1 MTDRTERPPSSAGP
15 SGPDV
20 EAGAERPRGSL
31 ETLLIHA
38 GAMPSD
44 LEGAVVMPVFQSA
57 MYRDVA
63 PGADAEPRYIRYSN
77 TPNHRYLQGKLAEL
91 LGAEQA
97 LVTGSGMAAI
107 SSALLSVL
115 EAGDRLLVQR
125 HVYGGTYSFVTGQ
138 LPRYGIEVVLVD
150 ATDPDSWAAELTDRT
165 RALYVE
171 AIANPTMRV
180 AALDEVVRF
189 AREHG
194 LVSIVDNTFA
204 TPVNFLPLASG
215 FDLELHSATKYLNGH
230 SDLVAGVLAGSAEL
244 MGPALATLRGLGGS
258 LDPHGCFLLD
268 RGLKTLALRVHQHN
282 ASALALARALDK
294 HPKVRRVHYPGLE
307 SHPDH
312 RRASHLFNGYGG
324 MLAFEPEGGVAAAA
338 AFLDAVRLP
347 AVAPSLGGVESLV
360 TRPAATSHR
369 TLAPEERAAMGV
381 SDELIRV
388 STGIEGTDDLVADFL
403 QALDA
408 VS

>member
-1 MTDRTERPPSSAGP
+1 
-15 SGPDV
+15 
-20 EAGAERPRGSL
+20 
-31 ETLLIHA
+31 
-38 GAMPSD
+38 MPSD

-57 MYRDVA
+57 MYKDAV
-63 PGADAEPRYIRYSN
+63 PGADSEPRYIRYSN

-107 SSALLSVL
+107 SGALLSLL
-115 EAGDRLLVQR
+115 EAGDRVLVQR
-125 HVYGGTYSFVTGQ
+125 GVYGGTHSFVTGQ
-138 LPRYGIEVVLVD
+138 LPRCGVEVVLID
-150 ATDPDSWAAELTDRT
+150 AADPASWAAHLTGRT
-165 RALYVE
+165 RAIYVE
-171 AIANPTMRV
+171 SISNPTMRV
-180 AALDEVVRF
+180 AALEEVVAF

-204 TPVNFLPLASG
+204 TPVNYLPLAHG

-230 SDLVAGVLAGSAEL
+230 SDLVAGVLAGRADL
-244 MGPALATLRGLGGS
+244 MGPALSTLRGLGGS

-268 RGLKTLALRVHQHN
+268 RGLKTLALRVSRHN

-294 HPKVRRVHYPGLE
+294 HPRVRRVHYPGLE

-312 RRASHLFNGYGG
+312 RRASHLFDGYGG
-324 MLAFEPEGGVAAAA
+324 MLAFEVDGGVAAAT
-338 AFLDAVRLP
+338 AFLEAVRLP

-369 TLAPEERAAMGV
+369 TLAPAERAAMGI

-403 QALDA
+403 RAMDA
-408 VS
+408 SS

>member
-1 MTDRTERPPSSAGP
+1 MTDRPDRPDRQTP
-15 SGPDV
+15 
-20 EAGAERPRGSL
+20 AENPADSL
-31 ETLLIHA
+31 DTRLIHA
-38 GAMPSD
+38 GTMPSD
-44 LEGAVVMPVFQSA
+44 VEGAVVMPVFQSA
-57 MYRDVA
+57 MYRDPV

-115 EAGDRLLVQR
+115 RAGDRVLVQR
-125 HVYGGTYSFVTGQ
+125 GVYGGTHAFVTGQ
-138 LPRYGIEVVLVD
+138 LPRYGIDVTLID
-150 ATDPDSWAAELTDRT
+150 AADPASWAAQRTDRT
-165 RALYVE
+165 RAIYVE
-171 AIANPTMRV
+171 AISNPTMRV
-180 AALDEVVRF
+180 AALEEVVAF
-189 AREHG
+189 AREHD

-230 SDLVAGVLAGSAEL
+230 SDLVAGVLAGRAEL
-244 MGPALATLRGLGGS
+244 MGPALSALRGLGGS

-268 RGLKTLALRVHQHN
+268 RGLKTLALRVRRHN
-282 ASALALARALDK
+282 ASALALARALEK
-294 HPKVRRVHYPGLE
+294 HPRVRQVHYPGLE

-312 RRASHLFNGYGG
+312 RRATHLFDGFGG
-324 MLAFEPEGGVAAAA
+324 MLAFEVVGGVAAAT
-338 AFLDAVRLP
+338 AVLEALRLP
-347 AVAPSLGGVESLV
+347 AVAPSLGGVESLI

-369 TLAPEERAAMGV
+369 TLAPEERSATGV
-381 SDELIRV
+381 TDELLRV

-403 QALDA
+403 HALDA
-408 VS
+408 AG